1 MDASKLACACLLTAL
16 GACAGA
22 GSGTDPE
29 PPAQSAYGS
38 PDAAGAALVTAL
50 RSDPHDALTGV
61 LGPEAGELLESG
73 DPVQD
78 RNDRARFVERYD
90 ERHSTAVNADGSAT
104 LLVGADD
111 WPFPIPL
118 VPDGAGR
125 WRFDAERGV
134 DELINRRVGANE
146 LSTIEVCRAIV
157 DAQREYVELNPE
169 GLHCFA
175 STFHS
180 DAGRRNGLYWKTEP
194 GEPESPMGE
203 LVAEASREGYV
214 HSAGT
219 PNPYHGY
226 RYGLLLAQGPSAPG
240 GARSYLVNG
249 HLEKGFAV
257 VAWPAEYGQS
267 GVMTFLTSSDG
278 IVYER
283 DLGPETSTLAATIET
298 FDPDA
303 GWSVCEE

>member
-1 MDASKLACACLLTAL
+1 MDASKLACACLLLTAL
-16 GACAGA
+16 GCSGA
-22 GSGTDPE
+22 GTAPE
-29 PPAQSAYGS
+29 PPAQTSYASA
-38 PDAAGAALVTAL
+38 DAAGAALVTAL
-50 RSDPHDALTGV
+50 RGDPRHTLVGV
-61 LGPEAGELLESG
+61 LGPEAEELLDSG

-134 DELINRRVGANE
+134 DELINRRIGANE

-157 DAQREYVELNPE
+157 DAQREYVQLDPE
-169 GLHCFA
+169 GKHCFA
-175 STFHS
+175 STFRS
-180 DAGRRNGLYWKTEP
+180 DAGRRNGLYWETAP

-203 LVAEASREGYV
+203 RVAEASSEGYV
-214 HSAGT
+214 HNVGNPA
-219 PNPYHGY
+219 PYHGY

-240 GARSYLVNG
+240 GARSYLVDG
-249 HLEKGFAV
+249 HLERGFAV
-257 VAWPAEYGQS
+257 VAWPAEYEQS
-267 GVMTFLTSSDG
+267 GIMTFLVSSDG

-283 DLGPETSTLAATIET
+283 DLGPETSTLAATMEI

-303 GWSVCEE
+303 SWSVCEEGE